1 MLKIKEID
9 PNLLRPDS
17 GGNIAKPFIMSFWVL
32 VGIAILGLPV
42 TTVRCMAFKDSKAM
56 HNAMIIGTSLV
67 GILIL
72 GMHLVGVMGRAVITD
87 LTDADK
93 IIPILA
99 LKNLHPLLAGVFIG
113 GPLAAIMSSVDSV
126 LILSS
131 STLIK
136 DMYIGYF
143 DKTASEKKI
152 KKISMITSL
161 VIGILVFILSAKPL
175 SLIVWINLF
184 SLSGQE
190 IVFLLPLIFGLYW
203 KRANSTGA
211 IISILGGIPA
221 YLFLEITKI
230 KVFGLHNIVPSLV
243 VAFVL
248 FVIGSYFGKKDDEK
262 TLEIFFE

>member
-1 MLKIKEID
+1 
-9 PNLLRPDS
+9 
-17 GGNIAKPFIMSFWVL
+17 
-32 VGIAILGLPV
+32 
-42 TTVRCMAFKDSKAM
+42 
-56 HNAMIIGTSLV
+56 
-67 GILIL
+67 
-72 GMHLVGVMGRAVITD
+72 
-87 LTDADK
+87 
-93 IIPILA
+93 
-99 LKNLHPLLAGVFIG
+99 
-113 GPLAAIMSSVDSV
+113 
-126 LILSS
+126 
-131 STLIK
+131 
-136 DMYIGYF
+136 
-143 DKTASEKKI
+143 
-152 KKISMITSL
+152 MITSL

-248 FVIGSYFGKKDDEK
+248 FVIGSYLGKKDDEK